1 MKAVTYRKYGPSSV
15 LSVEEIARPNTKSE
29 HYEICVHAAEVT
41 KADCEL
47 RSFNFPVKWFWL
59 PLRLVLGVIKPR
71 NPVLGGYFSGTISKA
86 SESDSRFKV
95 GDAVFGNTGI
105 GFGAYGE
112 FLKVSAKNTMV
123 KIPKNLNFEQAAAV
137 PLGGLNALHFLNI
150 AQLKAGQHILIVG
163 AGGSIGLFAV
173 QIALAKGAR
182 VSVVDKA
189 SKKDMLLK
197 LGVEEFIDYQQSD
210 VYAQKTQFDVVFN
223 MVAQAPI
230 QKSLKLV
237 KPAGTYVT
245 GNPSFS
251 AMLLSVMLPIITGK
265 KVLFRFAKESEHE
278 LHALVE
284 LVNEG
289 KLMPIIDSILPME
302 KAGFA
307 HEKVELEQRN
317 GAVVLSLNNL
327 TEE

>member
-1 MKAVTYRKYGPSSV
+1 MTYRKYGPSSV
-15 LSVEEIARPNTKSE
+15 LKVEEIARPNTKPE
-29 HYEICVHAAEVT
+29 HYEICVRAAEVT

-59 PLRLVLGVIKPR
+59 PLRLAIGVFKPR
-71 NPVLGGYFSGTISKA
+71 NSVLGGYFSGTISKA

-95 GDAVFGNTGI
+95 GDAVFGNTGM

-112 FLKVSAKNTMV
+112 FLKVSANNTMV
-123 KIPKNLNFEQAAAV
+123 KIPKSLSFEQAAAV

-150 AQLKAGQHILIVG
+150 VQLKAGQHILIVG

-189 SKKDMLLK
+189 SKKVMLLK

-210 VYAQKTQFDVVFN
+210 VYAHKTQFDVVFS

-230 QKSLKLV
+230 LKSLKLV
-237 KPAGTYVT
+237 KPCGIFVT

-251 AMLLSVMLPIITGK
+251 DMLLSVILPIITGK